1 MGVVINNGG
10 AGKSR
15 PQNTS
20 QRNIDDLLR
29 LHAKDF
35 IRLLAIGST
44 AFYAGLKKH
53 RYPPPDGYDRKRPY
67 WHQKTAY
74 DFLSSAEAGGDS
86 HGQG

>member
-1 MGVVINNGG
+1 MGVVINRSG
-10 AGKSR
+10 AHKSP

-20 QRNIDDLLR
+20 LSTLDDFLR

-35 IRLLAIGST
+35 IRLLAIGHT

-53 RYPPPDGYDRKRPY
+53 RYPPPDGYDGKRPY

-74 DFLSSAEAGGDS
+74 DFLSRTAVGWDHNG
-86 HGQG
+86 